1 MHIVTLKELIGLLF
15 VAVLV
20 MFTVI
25 VCTIG
30 SKEKEHKDE

>member
-1 MHIVTLKELIGLLF
+1 MHIVTLRELIGFLF

-20 MFTVI
+20 TFTVI